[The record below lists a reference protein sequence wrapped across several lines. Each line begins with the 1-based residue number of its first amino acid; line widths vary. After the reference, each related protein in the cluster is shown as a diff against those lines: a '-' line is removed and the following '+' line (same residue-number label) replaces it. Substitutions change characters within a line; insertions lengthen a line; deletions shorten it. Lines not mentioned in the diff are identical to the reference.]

1 MEDREKRLKERKRLM
16 RAALEGNSPEAIM
29 EVFAWRLLEAIAGD
43 AEEALRRFREAF
55 RVED

>member
-1 MEDREKRLKERKRLM
+1 M

-43 AEEALRRFREAF
+43 AEEALRRFREEAF